1 MLKIVIFYNLKG
13 YLIRMLF
20 KFFLSLWVFF
30 YFKGVLKLGF
40 MQYKNIRFDR
50 SQNVEFYKT
59 LQRRVRG
66 YFKENNISRYG
77 NSAMVLK
84 SIFMIALYLVPFTLM
99 LTVVES
105 TWLMLIMWVLMGFGM
120 SGIGLSIMHDAN
132 HGAYSKNK
140 RVNTFFSLLL
150 HLAGGSDVMWRI
162 QHNVLHHTYTN
173 VTGMD
178 EDIDPGSVL
187 RFSPHEERKP
197 IHKYQH
203 VYAWFLYGM
212 MTLLWITVKDFK
224 QIMRYHKMGL
234 TQTQTNSFKRLLINT
249 ILSKVAYYAV
259 FLVLPL
265 IFTPVPWYFIVLG
278 FILMHYISGVILG
291 SIFQPA
297 HVVLSASY
305 PMPDE
310 SGNIKADWAVSQLL
324 NTSNFAP
331 KSKLFSWYVGGLNF
345 QIEHHLFPNICHVHY
360 KKISKIVRETAEEF
374 NLPYNSEKTFAGA
387 LKSHTQML
395 KQLGR
400 QDNMNSA
407 D

>member
-1 MLKIVIFYNLKG
+1 
-13 YLIRMLF
+13 
-20 KFFLSLWVFF
+20 
-30 YFKGVLKLGF
+30 

-66 YFKENNISRYG
+66 YFKESNISRYG
-77 NSAMVLK
+77 NTAMLVK
-84 SIFMIALYLVPFTLM
+84 SIFMIALYLIPFILM
-99 LTVVES
+99 LTVVDS
-105 TWLMLIMWVLMGFGM
+105 TWLMFVMWVLMGFGM
-120 SGIGLSIMHDAN
+120 TGIGLSIMHDAN

-140 RVNTFFSLLL
+140 RVNTFFSLLI
-150 HLAGGSDVMWRI
+150 HLAGGSDAMWRI

-197 IHKYQH
+197 VHKYQH
-203 VYAWFLYGM
+203 IYAWFLYGM

-224 QIMRYHKMGL
+224 QIMRYREMGL
-234 TQTQTNSFKRLLINT
+234 TQTQTNSFRRLLIST
-249 ILSKVAYYAV
+249 ILSKIVYYAV

-278 FILMHYISGVILG
+278 FIMMHYMSGVILG

-297 HVVLSASY
+297 HVVPSASY

-324 NTSNFAP
+324 NTSNFAQ

-374 NLPYNSEKTFAGA
+374 NLPYNSEKTYAGA
-387 LKSHTQML
+387 LRSHTQML
-395 KQLGR
+395 KKLGR
-400 QDNMNSA
+400 QDEMDAKELN
-407 D
+407 